1 MIYGY
6 IYAYSQMHESERQKK
21 IMEECKMKECKHKS
35 PIYVV
40 KRLRLLDYLV
50 SKKLYPDYVQPDATN
65 PHFKNWVYTNTP
77 ELEEALESYFAR

>member
-1 MIYGY
+1 MVYMPTRRCMSRRG
-6 IYAYSQMHESERQKK
+6 K
-21 IMEECKMKECKHKS
+21 INLMEECKMKECKHKS